1 MHLLY
6 AEPESAQLINLI
18 AGGIVAFFVVT
29 FLAAAFKANKLVRVH
44 GREDG
49 SAKVFDI
56 ISIVAVVLALA
67 TGFATLF
74 IQSALQRAALGELG
88 DNRTAWVE
96 SHGVTTQSSTLTDL
110 EFPNEKPDEDTK
122 FGVAQVIADDDRIV
136 SVHLAWED
144 GDFVLYGTDGQPME
158 VLD

>member
-6 AEPESAQLINLI
+6 AEPDSAQLINLI

-29 FLAAAFKANKLVRVH
+29 FAVAAVKANKLVRMH

-56 ISIVAVVLALA
+56 ISIVAVILALV

-74 IQSALQRAALGELG
+74 IQSYLQSAALGELR

-96 SHGVTTQSSTLTDL
+96 SHGVTTQSSTITDL
-110 EFPNEKPDEDTK
+110 EFPKEAPDEDTK
-122 FGVAQVIADDDRIV
+122 FGVAQVITDDDRIV